1 MLCLFI
7 GSLFPVKADFGIALS
22 VSYSCHCK
30 IHTMNREL
38 MMEEHKKEIEADL
51 DMAIQKGRRCGMEDS
66 ELSEL
71 FHLLLEE

>member
-1 MLCLFI
+1 
-7 GSLFPVKADFGIALS
+7 
-22 VSYSCHCK
+22 
-30 IHTMNREL
+30 
-38 MMEEHKKEIEADL
+38 MEEHKKEIEADL